1 MAHIERLLLFSC
13 SPFMLQWD
21 RIIQSHSRAMKGFI
35 VGFLGNWDL
44 QAFVERFGLAGPV
57 ASLQF
62 LTQTHKD

>member
-1 MAHIERLLLFSC
+1 
-13 SPFMLQWD
+13 
-21 RIIQSHSRAMKGFI
+21 MKGFI